1 METLEFD
8 INISAAPEKVW
19 TVLWDDMHY
28 RQWTSAF
35 TKGSFYVGT
44 WDEGSII
51 KFFDPNNNGMY
62 SRVLKNDP
70 NKEMTFLHLGEIYDG
85 VETPQDWGD
94 ATETYLLEKT
104 EDGTLLKAR
113 IKTSEEFKTFF
124 EDKFPKAL
132 QNVKNLSE
140 NQLE

>member
-1 METLEFD
+1 METLKYNIE
-8 INISAAPEKVW
+8 INAAPEKVW
-19 TVLWDDMHY
+19 TTLWDDMSY

-35 TKGSFYVGT
+35 TEGSFYVGT
-44 WDEGSII
+44 WEEESIV

-62 SRVLKNDP
+62 SRVLKNEA

-94 ATETYLLEKT
+94 ATESYLLEET
-104 EDGTLLKAR
+104 ENGTNLIAK
-113 IKTSEEFKTFF
+113 IKTSEEFKSFF
-124 EDKFPKAL
+124 EEKFPNAL

-140 NQLE
+140 NQL

>member
-1 METLEFD
+1 MEILEFEIK
-8 INISAAPEKVW
+8 INASPEKVW

-70 NKEMTFLHLGEIYDG
+70 NKEMVFLHLGEIYDG
-85 VETPQDWGD
+85 IETPQDWGD
-94 ATETYLLEKT
+94 ATESYVLEET
-104 EDGTLLKAR
+104 EEETILKAT
-113 IKTSEEFKTFF
+113 IKSSPEFKDFF
-124 EDKFPKAL
+124 EEKFPAAL
-132 QNVKNLSE
+132 QNVKNLAE
-140 NQLE
+140 NQL

>member
-1 METLEFD
+1 M
-8 INISAAPEKVW
+8 S
-19 TVLWDDMHY
+19 Y

-35 TKGSFYVGT
+35 TEGSFYVGT
-44 WDEGSII
+44 WEEESIV

-62 SRVLKNDP
+62 SRVLKNEA

-94 ATETYLLEKT
+94 ATESYLLEET
-104 EDGTLLKAR
+104 ENGTNLIAR
-113 IKTSEEFKTFF
+113 IKTSEEFKSFF
-124 EDKFPKAL
+124 EEKFPNAL

-140 NQLE
+140 NQL